1 MVIWRLSEY
10 FPASVAA
17 YKSADNIETHL
28 AVEAFPKLGVVE
40 SFTLIALFNPFEE
53 RVELTKNDEVV

>member
-1 MVIWRLSEY
+1 M
-10 FPASVAA
+10 AA

-28 AVEAFPKLGVVE
+28 AVEAFPKLGVME

-53 RVELTKNDEVV
+53 REELTKNDEVV